1 MRNVELIDNKSGNHF
16 WFRWLAFG
24 RQIACLVMIVIY
36 GIYNSFGLFIVNQVK
51 LYKKKQILGEP
62 MRTDTV
68 WSTLYN
74 SFLNWIIKV
83 YIYIYKYTSFISSA
97 E

>member
-1 MRNVELIDNKSGNHF
+1 
-16 WFRWLAFG
+16 
-24 RQIACLVMIVIY
+24 MIVIY